1 MREKHLAEMPVI
13 EKSRQNLETV
23 ILAKSLPMSLYLA
36 LTGLAFLVP
45 MIFSSPQWLIGTM
58 VNALLFIAALKL
70 DFKKQLPII
79 ILPSLGALAHGV
91 LFGPLTV
98 FLLYFLPFIWLGNA
112 VLVRFVGLKP
122 VSHWPFF
129 YRAFIAS
136 ILKFI
141 VLFLV
146 AYVYINLGLV
156 PAVFLSAMGLIQLL
170 TAIMGAMTAF
180 FVLEKINF
188 ND

>member
-1 MREKHLAEMPVI
+1 MPVI

-45 MIFSSPQWLIGTM
+45 MIFSTPQWLIGTM
-58 VNALLFIAALKL
+58 VNTLLFIAALKL

-79 ILPSLGALAHGV
+79 ILPSLGAFSHGV

-122 VSHWPFF
+122 VNHWPFL
-129 YRAFIAS
+129 YRALIAS
-136 ILKFI
+136 TLKFVI
-141 VLFLV
+141 LFLV

-180 FVLEKINF
+180 FVLRKLNF

>member
-1 MREKHLAEMPVI
+1 MFQKPKQSLENAILTKSMP
-13 EKSRQNLETV
+13 L
-23 ILAKSLPMSLYLA
+23 SLYLA

-98 FLLYFLPFIWLGNA
+98 FLLYFLPFI
-112 VLVRFVGLKP
+112 
-122 VSHWPFF
+122 
-129 YRAFIAS
+129 
-136 ILKFI
+136 
-141 VLFLV
+141 
-146 AYVYINLGLV
+146 
-156 PAVFLSAMGLIQLL
+156 
-170 TAIMGAMTAF
+170 
-180 FVLEKINF
+180 
-188 ND
+188 

>member
-1 MREKHLAEMPVI
+1 MKISVV

-23 ILAKSLPMSLYLA
+23 ILAKSLPTSLYLT

-45 MIFSSPQWLIGTM
+45 MIFSYPQWLIGTM
-58 VNALLFIAALKL
+58 VNTILFIGALKL

-79 ILPSLGALAHGV
+79 ILPSLGAFAHGV

-112 VLVRFVGLKP
+112 LLVRFISFKLVNQ
-122 VSHWPFF
+122 WPFF
-129 YRAFIAS
+129 YRAFTAS
-136 ILKFI
+136 ILKFA
-141 VLFLV
+141 VLFLA
-146 AYVYINLGLV
+146 AYIYINLGLV
-156 PAVFLSAMGLIQLL
+156 PVVFLSSMGLIQLL
-170 TAIMGAMTAF
+170 TAIMGAITAF
-180 FVLEKINF
+180 FVLEKTNF